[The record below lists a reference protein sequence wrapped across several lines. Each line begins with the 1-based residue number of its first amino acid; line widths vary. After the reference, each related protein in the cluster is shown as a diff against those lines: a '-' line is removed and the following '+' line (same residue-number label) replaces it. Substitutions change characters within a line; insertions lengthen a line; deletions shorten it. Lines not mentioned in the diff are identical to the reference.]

1 MIQSAHK
8 DKSEGSATSKRGA
21 SRTPCLRPSPRFAS
35 PICQN
40 VAGGFTLVE
49 LLVVSVLLML
59 LGGALIVMLLTGQT
73 SYFSA
78 DASLQVQQEV
88 RKALDYMVHELR
100 ESGRIW
106 CGSGASPATWPAGN
120 CNSTRLNFRVARRYD
135 ASTGSIVWGSDQSD
149 TDFVHYEVVTVS
161 GRTRLQ
167 RFRGTTDTMAAP
179 NPCSSATCTVLANN
193 IRLTPG
199 VSPFTWNDT
208 NRVMTITIEVSSSS
222 NLVAGAVRTTSPLTA
237 QVRLRNGDT

>member
-1 MIQSAHK
+1 MVTHNRAK
-8 DKSEGSATSKRGA
+8 
-21 SRTPCLRPSPRFAS
+21 
-35 PICQN
+35 
-40 VAGGFTLVE
+40 GFTLVE

-59 LGGALIVMLLTGQT
+59 LGGALIAALLTGQT

-106 CGSGASPATWPAGN
+106 CNAGASPATWPAGN

-135 ASTGSIVWGSDQSD
+135 ASTGAIIWGSDQSD
-149 TDFVHYEVVTVS
+149 TEFVHYEVVTVS
-161 GRTRLQ
+161 GQTRLV
-167 RFRGTTDTMAAP
+167 RFRGTADTMAAP
-179 NPCSSATCTVLANN
+179 NPCSSATCMVLANN
-193 IRLTPG
+193 VKLTPG
-199 VSPFTWNDT
+199 VSPFTWDAT
-208 NRVMTITIEVSSSS
+208 NRTITLTIEVSSSS
-222 NLVAGAVRTTSPLTA
+222 SLVSGTVRTTNPLTA